1 MTILLQHVT
10 IEEVTLQWVVVSG
23 EILDPFN
30 PERRL
35 LIHGIL
41 SLRISSAD
49 GGVIGSREE
58 VVANACAGV
67 VMCIG
72 SITWALLRWLPARAL
87 RWSSGIGLL
96 KSV

>member
-67 VMCIG
+67 IMCIG
-72 SITWALLRWLPARAL
+72 SIAWALLRWLPASAL
-87 RWSSGIGLL
+87 RRSSGIGLL
-96 KSV
+96 ESV

>member
-10 IEEVTLQWVVVSG
+10 IEEVTLQWVVASG

-35 LIHGIL
+35 LVYGIPSL
-41 SLRISSAD
+41 SVSSAD
-49 GGVIGSREE
+49 GGVVGSREK
-58 VVANACAGV
+58 VVANACTGV

-72 SITWALLRWLPARAL
+72 SIAWALLRWLPARAL
-87 RWSSGIGLL
+87 RRSSGIGLL